1 VSVSPAKTADGTA
14 TALPP
19 AVPIAIAVSWL
30 VIIGAQVWGVS
41 EAVHHDALVEGDLP
55 LWVSVGVFIL
65 AWQSMTAAMML
76 PTSLPM
82 VRLFNSTSR
91 TQPDRAAVN
100 ALFLLAYAVVWT
112 GFGIAAFLG
121 DVALHRFVDAT
132 PWLEARPWV
141 VSAAVLALA
150 GAFQFSSLKDKCL
163 HVCQHPAIFM
173 WRHYRRGRRAAFEIG
188 LRHGMFCLGCC
199 WALMLVMFAV
209 GVANLIWMAA
219 LTAVMVYEKTG
230 RLSGEIVR
238 AAGIAL
244 LLMAA
249 VMAVTGA
256 GF

>member
-41 EAVHHDALVEGDLP
+41 EAVHHDALVESDLP
-55 LWVSVGVFIL
+55 LWASVGVFIL

-256 GF
+256 GL

>member
-1 VSVSPAKTADGTA
+1 MTLIPAKTATGTV

-19 AVPIAIAVSWL
+19 AVPVAIAVSWL
-30 VIIGAQVWGVS
+30 VILGAQVWGVS
-41 EAVHHDALVEGDLP
+41 EAVHHDALVEGDLA
-55 LWVSVGVFIL
+55 LWASVGLFIL

-82 VRLFNSTSR
+82 VRLFNATSR
-91 TQPDRAAVN
+91 SQPDRGAVN

-112 GFGIAAFLG
+112 GFGIVAFFG
-121 DVALHRFVDAT
+121 DVGLHRVVDAT

-150 GAFQFSSLKDKCL
+150 GAFQFSPLKDKCL
-163 HVCQHPAIFM
+163 HVCQHPAVFM
-173 WRHYRRGRRAAFEIG
+173 WRHYRRGRWAAFEIG

-209 GVANLIWMAA
+209 GVANLVWMAG
-219 LTAVMVYEKTG
+219 LTALMVYEKTG
-230 RLSGEIVR
+230 RLSKEIVR
-238 AAGIAL
+238 AAGLGL

-249 VMAVTGA
+249 VMVASGS
-256 GF
+256 GL